1 MSKIVKNSLGF
12 LGVDFQYKLIS
23 SFMNDSNFFKD
34 LESIIDQNMFTETY
48 LKTIVGIMKDY
59 YHKYNLVPDYDML
72 LIKLNERAIT
82 EDEQQYYTE
91 AIDKLKNTTTAGF
104 QEVQEL
110 AEKFFKQQ
118 NWIRVA
124 NEIKRVVGDG
134 DLEKH
139 DELMKMVD
147 SAIAVGRHSKDSY
160 TPFES
165 IDEDLC
171 AESVVSIPTG
181 VDKLDEGL
189 GGGLDKG
196 KVGLIICPM
205 GAGKT
210 SMTTCIAANAAVSR
224 LKSNDYQG
232 FKVLQICFED
242 KPRDLRRKYISK
254 VTQVETAKLN
264 ENETTTQKVKTILSK
279 HPDRD
284 LINNNIS
291 ILKLATGEVTATD
304 VKNII
309 IKKMNEGFKPD
320 LVIVDYFECIAP
332 EKGSGRD
339 DLTTREGKTMRK
351 FETMAE
357 ELNIAMWIPTQGNRD
372 SISAELVTNDNVG
385 GSIRKNQIAQVVLSI
400 TRSVDDIKNKRAAIA
415 ILKNRSGGAGLVLNG
430 VLFDN
435 GTCTIKCDGVVDF
448 DDALAYNDYAQEQET
463 IVKETM
469 KKEAVKEILLEE
481 QDEPFKLFKD

>member
-1 MSKIVKNSLGF
+1 MNKIVKNNLGF
-12 LGVDFQYKLIS
+12 LGIEFQYKLIG
-23 SFMNDSNFFKD
+23 SFMNNPDFFKD
-34 LESIIDQNMFTETY
+34 LETIVDQNMFTETY
-48 LKTIVGIMKDY
+48 LKTIVGVMKDY
-59 YHKYNLVPDYDML
+59 YHKYNIVPDYDML
-72 LIKLNERAIT
+72 TIKLNERALT
-82 EDEQQYYTE
+82 EDEQQYYME
-91 AIDKLKNTTTAGF
+91 SLYKLKHTSISGY
-104 QEVQEL
+104 QEVEEL

-147 SAIAVGRHSKDSY
+147 AAIAIGRHTKNAY

-165 IDEDLC
+165 IEEDLS

-210 SMTTCIAANAAVSR
+210 SMTTCIAGNAATT
-224 LKSNDYQG
+224 LNKSNDYQG

-264 ENETTTQKVKTILSK
+264 ESEETTKRVKEILK
-279 HPDRD
+279 NHKEKD
-284 LINNNIS
+284 LINNNVS

-304 VKNII
+304 IKNII
-309 IKKMNEGFKPD
+309 TKKMNEGFKPD
-320 LVIVDYFECIAP
+320 LVIVDYFECIAA
-332 EKGSGRD
+332 EKGTSRD

-357 ELNIAMWIPTQGNRD
+357 ELNIALWVPTQGNRD
-372 SISAELVTNDNVG
+372 SISAELVTNDKVG
-385 GSIRKNQIAQVVLSI
+385 GSIRKNQIAQVVISI

-430 VLFDN
+430 VFFDN
-435 GTCTIKCDGVVDF
+435 GTCTIKCDGVVEF
-448 DDALAYNDYAQEQET
+448 DDALAYNDYAEEQES
-463 IVKETM
+463 ILEENM
-469 KKEAVKEILLEE
+469 KKTAIKEIET
-481 QDEPFKLFKD
+481 FKLQK

>member
-1 MSKIVKNSLGF
+1 
-12 LGVDFQYKLIS
+12 
-23 SFMNDSNFFKD
+23 
-34 LESIIDQNMFTETY
+34 MFTETY
-48 LKTIVGIMKDY
+48 LKTIVGVMKDY

-72 LIKLNERAIT
+72 LIKLNERATT
-82 EDEQQYYTE
+82 EDELQYYTE
-91 AIDKLKNTTTAGF
+91 AIDKLKTTSYAGF

-139 DELMKMVD
+139 EELMKMVD
-147 SAIAVGRHSKDSY
+147 AASSVGRHSKDSY
-160 TPFES
+160 RPFES
-165 IDEDLC
+165 IEEDLC

-196 KVGLIICPM
+196 KIGLIICPM

-210 SMTTCIAANAAVSR
+210 SMTTCIAGNAATV
-224 LKSNDYQG
+224 LTKSNDYQG

-254 VTQVETAKLN
+254 VVQVETSKLN
-264 ENETTTQKVKTILSK
+264 ENKETTKKVKEILAK
-279 HPDRD
+279 HPQKD
-284 LINNNIS
+284 LINNNIQ

-304 VKNII
+304 IKNII

-320 LVIVDYFECIAP
+320 LVIVDYFECIAA
-332 EKGSGRD
+332 EKGTSRD
-339 DLTTREGKTMRK
+339 DMTTREGKTMRK

-372 SISAELVTNDNVG
+372 SISAELVTNDKVG

-448 DDALAYNDYAQEQET
+448 DDALAYNEHATKVEET
-463 IVKETM
+463 ITQSMKNEAIKEM
-469 KKEAVKEILLEE
+469 Y
-481 QDEPFKLFKD
+481 QDEEEDFKLFRD

>member
-1 MSKIVKNSLGF
+1 MNKIVKNSLGF

-23 SFMNDSNFFKD
+23 SFMYDPNFFKD

-48 LKTIVGIMKDY
+48 LKTIVGVMKDY

-72 LIKLNERAIT
+72 LIKLNERATT
-82 EDEQQYYTE
+82 EDELQYYNE
-91 AIDKLKNTTTAGF
+91 AIDKLKTTSYAGY

-139 DELMKMVD
+139 EELMKMVD
-147 SAIAVGRHSKDSY
+147 AASSVGRHSKDSY

-165 IDEDLC
+165 IEEDLC
-171 AESVVSIPTG
+171 AESIVYIPTG
-181 VDKLDEGL
+181 IDKLDEGL

-196 KVGLIICPM
+196 KIGLIICPM

-210 SMTTCIAANAAVSR
+210 SMTTCIAGNAATTR
-224 LKSNDYQG
+224 TKSNDYQG

-254 VTQVETAKLN
+254 VTQVETSKLN
-264 ENETTTQKVKTILSK
+264 ESKETTKKVKEILANHEDK
-279 HPDRD
+279 A
-284 LINNNIS
+284 LINNNIQ

-304 VKNII
+304 IKNII
-309 IKKMNEGFKPD
+309 TKKMNEGFKPD
-320 LVIVDYFECIAP
+320 LVIVDYFECIAA
-332 EKGSGRD
+332 ERGTSRD
-339 DLTTREGKTMRK
+339 DVTTREGKTMRK
-351 FETMAE
+351 FETMAD
-357 ELNIAMWIPTQGNRD
+357 ELNVAMWIPTQGNRA
-372 SISAELVTNDNVG
+372 SISAELVGNDNVG

-435 GTCTIKCDGVVDF
+435 GTCTIKCDGVVEF
-448 DDALAYNDYAQEQET
+448 DDVLAYNEHAVKTEET
-463 IVKETM
+463 ITESM
-469 KKEAVKEILLEE
+469 KSNAIREIYQEE
-481 QDEPFKLFKD
+481 EGDFRLFKD

>member
-1 MSKIVKNSLGF
+1 MNKIVKNNLGF

-23 SFMNDSNFFKD
+23 SFMYDSNFFKD

-48 LKTIVGIMKDY
+48 LKTIVGVMKDY
-59 YHKYNLVPDYDML
+59 YRKYNLVPDYDML
-72 LIKLNERAIT
+72 LIKLNERATT
-82 EDEQQYYTE
+82 EDELQYYKE
-91 AIDKLKNTTTAGF
+91 AIEKLKNTSMSGF

-147 SAIAVGRHSKDSY
+147 AASSVGRHSKDCY
-160 TPFES
+160 KPFES
-165 IDEDLC
+165 IEEDLSF
-171 AESVVSIPTG
+171 EKIVYVPTG
-181 VDKLDEGL
+181 ADKLDEGL

-196 KVGLIICPM
+196 KIGLIICPM

-210 SMTTCIAANAAVSR
+210 SMTTCIAGNAATT
-224 LKSNDYQG
+224 LTKSNDYKG

-254 VTQVETAKLN
+254 VTNVETAKLN
-264 ENETTTQKVKTILSK
+264 ENEETTRRVKEILSK
-279 HPDRD
+279 HPQRE
-284 LINNNIS
+284 LINNNVL
-291 ILKLATGEVTATD
+291 ILKLATGEVTASD
-304 VKNII
+304 VRNII
-309 IKKMNEGFKPD
+309 IKKMNEGFIPD

-332 EKGSGRD
+332 EKGTSRD

-372 SISAELVTNDNVG
+372 SISAELVTNDKVG

-435 GTCTIKCDGVVDF
+435 GTCTIQCDGVVDF
-448 DDALAYNDYAQEQET
+448 DDVLAYNEHAVKTEEKIET
-463 IVKETM
+463 TM
-469 KKEAVKEILLEE
+469 KKTAIAEMYNE
-481 QDEPFKLFKD
+481 DDDDFKLFKD